1 MANTDYTQSLS
12 NIQHSIEE
20 LSREVAGVTDELSSN
35 DVWYTDDTNGMT
47 PNSNLGT
54 IAVSLSEINTSLKQF
69 NRMYAMVNS
78 DDLKHMDTLLG
89 IKGEVA

>member
-20 LSREVAGVTDELSSN
+20 LSREVAGVTDELN
-35 DVWYTDDTNGMT
+35 HDMMGVDDVNGMT
-47 PNSNLGT
+47 PNANLGT
-54 IAVSLSEINTSLKQF
+54 IAVSLFEINTSLKQF

-78 DDLKHMDTLLG
+78 DDMKHMETLLG
-89 IKGEVA
+89 IKGETA